1 MRNHARLKRRIKK
14 EWEETHNNLE
24 DNTQYFH
31 KGVFLNDTHIR
42 DVYWMIQ
49 VEQDDVISYG
59 DWMIIEWYNEWWLN
73 GNIEW

>member
-1 MRNHARLKRRIKK
+1 MTN
-14 EWEETHNNLE
+14 EW
-24 DNTQYFH
+24 
-31 KGVFLNDTHIR
+31 R
-42 DVYWMIQ
+42 DYWMIQ